1 MILWGSKVFF
11 CLIYVSVADSVDFI
25 LNDETTLAKFIG
37 KWAVDVVKV
46 GVSSVITWGAGVYAV
61 GVFSTIAAP
70 IVVVLVAG
78 ALSAWALNELD
89 DEYKIP
95 DKVVSLIESA
105 QQEFVEKAKEM
116 EKGLWDLGAM
126 YLDGMLTRGKLVIG
140 YEVKKYIRQSLDNFE
155 KELF

>member
-1 MILWGSKVFF
+1 M
-11 CLIYVSVADSVDFI
+11 IYVSVADSVDFI

-46 GVSSVITWGAGVYAV
+46 GVSSAITWGAGVYAV

-105 QQEFVEKAKEM
+105 QQEFVEKAKKWRKDYGIWEQCILM
-116 EKGLWDLGAM
+116 V
-126 YLDGMLTRGKLVIG
+126 YLLVG
-140 YEVKKYIRQSLDNFE
+140 NWLSNMR
-155 KELF
+155 

>member
-1 MILWGSKVFF
+1 M
-11 CLIYVSVADSVDFI
+11 SVADSVDFI

-46 GVSSVITWGAGVYAV
+46 GVSSAITWGAGVYAV

-126 YLDGMLTRGKLVIG
+126 YLDGILTRGKLVIE

>member
-46 GVSSVITWGAGVYAV
+46 GVSSAITWGAGVYAV

-126 YLDGMLTRGKLVIG
+126 YLDGILTRGKLVIE

>member
-1 MILWGSKVFF
+1 M
-11 CLIYVSVADSVDFI
+11 IYVSVADSVDFI

-46 GVSSVITWGAGVYAV
+46 GVSSAITWGAGVYAV

-126 YLDGMLTRGKLVIG
+126 YLDGILTRGKLVIE

>member
-140 YEVKKYIRQSLDNFE
+140 YEVKNT
-155 KELF
+155 